1 MLHCWSA
8 AADTI
13 GAADSRAA
21 ERCSSAV
28 QRAAASTH
36 PVLLAGEV
44 EAVPGDALL
53 VLARRMLRRR
63 GVQLVFL
70 LVREHLRRSSGS
82 QGAATCGGARR
93 GFMKLRAQSQRSV
106 EHRVECLKARIV
118 PQHRREH
125 VAQCLGTVH
134 EICADCAT
142 ALSCCSL
149 PMLRSRFTRPTVL
162 SASEEIVQAVAD
174 LADLS
179 CSSPRPCQHL
189 SRPHATA
196 EAAQQALGG
205 AWPEPRP
212 CWRMLTTLLSVA

>member
-1 MLHCWSA
+1 MSHGSA
-8 AADTI
+8 
-13 GAADSRAA
+13 
-21 ERCSSAV
+21 
-28 QRAAASTH
+28 TH

-63 GVQLVFL
+63 RVQLVLL

-93 GFMKLRAQSQRSV
+93 GFMKICENSQRSA
-106 EHRVECLKARIV
+106 EHRVECLKARV
-118 PQHRREH
+118 VLQQRPEH
-125 VAQCLGTVH
+125 VAQCLATVH
-134 EICADCAT
+134 DICADRAA

-149 PMLRSRFTRPTVL
+149 PMQRSSFTRPTVL
-162 SASEEIVQAVAD
+162 SASDEMVQAVAD